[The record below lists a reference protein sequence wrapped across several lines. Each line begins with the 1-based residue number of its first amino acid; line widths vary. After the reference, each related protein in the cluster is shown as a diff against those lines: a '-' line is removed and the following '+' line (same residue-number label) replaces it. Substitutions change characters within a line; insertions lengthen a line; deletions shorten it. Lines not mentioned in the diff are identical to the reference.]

1 MSDVKSIVE
10 QIVKKLQGNQDLLTK
25 FKSDPV
31 KTIEGVSGIDLPD
44 NLEDE
49 VVKGVKAALASDK
62 LSGIAGAV
70 KKLF

>member
-31 KTIEGVSGIDLPD
+31 KTIEGLSGIDIPD
-44 NLEDE
+44 NIEDE
-49 VVKGVKAALASDK
+49 VVKGVKAALASGK

>member
-31 KTIEGVSGIDLPD
+31 KTIEGLSGIDIPD
-44 NLEDE
+44 NIEDE

-62 LSGIAGAV
+62 LSSIAGAV